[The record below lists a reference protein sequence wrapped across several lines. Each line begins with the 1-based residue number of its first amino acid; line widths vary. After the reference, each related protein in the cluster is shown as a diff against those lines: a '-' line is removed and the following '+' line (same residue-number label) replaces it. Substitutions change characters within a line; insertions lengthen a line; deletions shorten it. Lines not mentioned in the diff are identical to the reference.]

1 MTDSTKSGT
10 PKRFLFGIWL
20 VATAGSFFALD
31 YESRM
36 QFGQGSAIGTVDKVE
51 GIAQYRASNLPVW
64 LYARGKQLVYDDNVV
79 ATGNRSS
86 ATISFSDGRSLNI
99 QPNSQVAISS
109 KRDTSNG
116 ESAFVVALL
125 SGAVALSKNPTASS
139 DGAQGSPRPII
150 LKVQDKEIKISDPKT
165 SLKVANSDNGAPMV
179 KISGGDAEL
188 STAGSQTQP
197 IAISSG
203 QAVSL
208 PAPAAAAIQLMAGGE
223 AAGVKIVQTPPDVD
237 TPDLAASNEGSAATA
252 ANTPN
257 APVAAETEPVSANQE
272 NVDEAMVSLDGD
284 DYVRAPVKEEVV
296 TTNPPPMMMTPEV
309 AVTPTPS
316 PTRVVKNIEV
326 IAPKPKSML
335 WTFAD
340 GFEDDLPTLIVT
352 LPKSEDGIL
361 HEITPVD
368 STEPKFL
375 EELLDDG
382 TGRFNILGN
391 SLKRFGRPG
400 LRNGVPILSLNLKL
414 NVVDHLGT
422 DQVGGQNHRIDL
434 ARLKDLTDQPVRID
448 LGLDKSPLNLGP
460 GWFSEATEIPDNQKQ
475 LSVEAQGKT
484 IAPILRELINSR
496 TTFKLTVGPKPEKE
510 GLFVVKGG
518 RIIAAIKTKATDHE
532 KATNIARRL
541 GGDLMF
547 KGDRSALIDPAKLI
561 ARGEGFKSADLRGS
575 DSIYAAVGGDLEEIN
590 SSVILESE
598 AARDLILSEA
608 LAVFVKDVKVTF
620 LQDP

>member
-125 SGAVALSKNPTASS
+125 SGAVALSKNPAASS
-139 DGAQGSPRPII
+139 NGAQGSPRPII

-252 ANTPN
+252 ANTPS

-340 GFEDDLPTLIVT
+340 GLEDDLPTLIVT

-368 STEPKFL
+368 ST
-375 EELLDDG
+375 
-382 TGRFNILGN
+382 
-391 SLKRFGRPG
+391 
-400 LRNGVPILSLNLKL
+400 
-414 NVVDHLGT
+414 
-422 DQVGGQNHRIDL
+422 
-434 ARLKDLTDQPVRID
+434 
-448 LGLDKSPLNLGP
+448 SPS
-460 GWFSEATEIPDNQKQ
+460 F
-475 LSVEAQGKT
+475 
-484 IAPILRELINSR
+484 
-496 TTFKLTVGPKPEKE
+496 
-510 GLFVVKGG
+510 
-518 RIIAAIKTKATDHE
+518 
-532 KATNIARRL
+532 
-541 GGDLMF
+541 
-547 KGDRSALIDPAKLI
+547 
-561 ARGEGFKSADLRGS
+561 
-575 DSIYAAVGGDLEEIN
+575 
-590 SSVILESE
+590 
-598 AARDLILSEA
+598 
-608 LAVFVKDVKVTF
+608 
-620 LQDP
+620 

>member
-1 MTDSTKSGT
+1 MTDSIKSGT

-51 GIAQYRASNLPVW
+51 GVAQYRASNLPVW

-79 ATGNRSS
+79 ATGSRSS

-125 SGAVALSKNPTASS
+125 SGAVALSKGPAAPL

-188 STAGSQTQP
+188 STPGSQAKP
-197 IAISSG
+197 MAISSG

-223 AAGVKIVQTPPDVD
+223 ASGVKIVQAPPDLD
-237 TPDLAASNEGSAATA
+237 TPDLAASNEGTAAAA
-252 ANTPN
+252 ANTPSI
-257 APVAAETEPVSANQE
+257 PVAAETEPVSANQE
-272 NVDEAMVSLDGD
+272 NGDVAMVSLDGD
-284 DYVRAPVKEEVV
+284 DYVRAPVEEEVV
-296 TTNPPPMMMTPEV
+296 VTNPPPMMMTPEV

-316 PTRVVKNIEV
+316 QTRMFKNIEI
-326 IAPKPKSML
+326 IAPKAKSML
-335 WTFAD
+335 WTFAN
-340 GFEDDLPTLIVT
+340 GLEDDLPTLIVT

-368 STEPKFL
+368 SSEPKFL

-382 TGRFNILGN
+382 TGRFNITGN
-391 SLKRFGRPG
+391 SLKKFGRPG
-400 LRNGVPILSLNLKL
+400 LRNGMPILSLNLKL
-414 NVVDHLGT
+414 NVVDHLGK
-422 DQVGGQNHRIDL
+422 DQTGGQNHRLDI
-434 ARLKDLTDQPVRID
+434 ARLNDLMDQPVRID

-460 GWFSEATEIPDNQKQ
+460 GWFSEATEIPVDQTRM
-475 LSVEAQGKT
+475 SIEAKGQN
-484 IAPILRELINSR
+484 IAAILPELINSR
-496 TTFKLTVGPKPEKE
+496 TTFKLTVSPKPEKE

-518 RIIAAIKTKATDHE
+518 RIIAAIKTKATDPE
-532 KATNIARRL
+532 KAANIARRL

-547 KGDRSALIDPAKLI
+547 QGARSALIDPAKLLV
-561 ARGEGFKSADLRGS
+561 RGDGFRTSEPGRS
-575 DSIYAAVGGDLEEIN
+575 DSIYVAVGGVLEEIN
-590 SSVILESE
+590 SSVILGSE

-620 LQDP
+620 LQDR

>member
-1 MTDSTKSGT
+1 
-10 PKRFLFGIWL
+10 
-20 VATAGSFFALD
+20 
-31 YESRM
+31 
-36 QFGQGSAIGTVDKVE
+36 
-51 GIAQYRASNLPVW
+51 
-64 LYARGKQLVYDDNVV
+64 
-79 ATGNRSS
+79 
-86 ATISFSDGRSLNI
+86 
-99 QPNSQVAISS
+99 
-109 KRDTSNG
+109 
-116 ESAFVVALL
+116 
-125 SGAVALSKNPTASS
+125 
-139 DGAQGSPRPII
+139 
-150 LKVQDKEIKISDPKT
+150 
-165 SLKVANSDNGAPMV
+165 
-179 KISGGDAEL
+179 
-188 STAGSQTQP
+188 
-197 IAISSG
+197 
-203 QAVSL
+203 
-208 PAPAAAAIQLMAGGE
+208 
-223 AAGVKIVQTPPDVD
+223 
-237 TPDLAASNEGSAATA
+237 
-252 ANTPN
+252 
-257 APVAAETEPVSANQE
+257 
-272 NVDEAMVSLDGD
+272 
-284 DYVRAPVKEEVV
+284 
-296 TTNPPPMMMTPEV
+296 MMMTPEV

-340 GFEDDLPTLIVT
+340 GLEDDLPTLIVT

-532 KATNIARRL
+532 KASNIARRL

-547 KGDRSALIDPAKLI
+547 KGDRSALIDPAKVL
-561 ARGEGFKSADLRGS
+561 ARSDGFRTSEPGRS
-575 DSIYAAVGGDLEEIN
+575 DSIYVAVGGVLEEIN
-590 SSVILESE
+590 SSVILGSE

-620 LQDP
+620 LQDR